1 MSEIWMYPYDLNIG
15 AASHGN
21 TFDINYISF
30 FVATVINVIIMLN
43 LLISILGD
51 SFDRFQVSAAEI
63 DYMEMAQTLAEFETM
78 MFWKRSKLDPGMYL
92 IGILNESKGKKRQ
105 GKITRDEFFELKDV
119 VTNMRD
125 NMEKKTDESE
135 KRVLNKV
142 QQLIEQTE
150 DKIEKKF
157 QDIREEIFLSET
169 RIIQAIENISKIK

>member
-1 MSEIWMYPYDLNIG
+1 MYPYDLNIG

-21 TFDINYISF
+21 TFDMNYISF

-78 MFWKRSKLDPGMYL
+78 LFWRRKKPDSGKYL

-119 VTNMRD
+119 VINMRD
-125 NMEKKTDESE
+125 NTEKRSDDSEKK
-135 KRVLNKV
+135 
-142 QQLIEQTE
+142 I
-150 DKIEKKF
+150 
-157 QDIREEIFLSET
+157 
-169 RIIQAIENISKIK
+169 